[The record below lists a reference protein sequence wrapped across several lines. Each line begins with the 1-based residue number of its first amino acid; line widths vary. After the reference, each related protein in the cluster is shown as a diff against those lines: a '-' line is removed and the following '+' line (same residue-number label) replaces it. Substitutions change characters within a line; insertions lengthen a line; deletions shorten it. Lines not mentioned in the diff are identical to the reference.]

1 MGRLLPSDTGV
12 NRSVD
17 WPVFAHVAYD
27 EEPLDDWR
35 ADVALWCNHVGFRSG
50 YARAN
55 VLDDAGFNAFGF
67 GYAVDGRIDALQWI
81 WHDEQS
87 LD

>member
-1 MGRLLPSDTGV
+1 MGRLFPSGIGV
-12 NRSVD
+12 NRFVD

-27 EEPLDDWR
+27 EPLDDWN
-35 ADVALWCNHVGFRSG
+35 ANVALWCNYVGFRFG

-55 VLDDAGFNAFGF
+55 VLDDAGINAFGF
-67 GYAVDGRIDALQWI
+67 GYAIDGHVDALQWV
-81 WHDEQS
+81 WHDKKS